1 MRLRVRARQCSVREG
16 REFVARRESVD
27 VQFARART
35 SAYCECRRVYE
46 SFLRVRVRALMCV
59 VSMCVRCPPP
69 VACVWSMPVSSMSR
83 LSIGDLQGCAVPA
96 AKESG
101 QDEGGIAKV
110 QGAVPAAKARAGGF
124 AKVQG
129 CRVCGARGQG
139 AYGRLVGGLDEGQA
153 AGHGEGKQKAST
165 CLGKLSRVRT

>member
-1 MRLRVRARQCSVREG
+1 MC
-16 REFVARRESVD
+16 
-27 VQFARART
+27 
-35 SAYCECRRVYE
+35 E
-46 SFLRVRVRALMCV
+46 SFLRVRALMCV
-59 VSMCVRCPPP
+59 GSVCVRCPPP

-101 QDEGGIAKV
+101 QDEGGIA
-110 QGAVPAAKARAGGF
+110 R
-124 AKVQG
+124 VQG

-139 AYGRLVGGLDEGQA
+139 AYGCLLGGLDEGQA
-153 AGHGEGKQKAST
+153 AGHGEGRQKAST